1 MDVTMNAVA
10 LNSVVEMLSTMFLNV
25 NYTLSDSVVA
35 GAIVGGCTL
44 VGGLIG
50 GRFGLLV
57 GKCFKTVHCV
67 DVQYF
72 WLSP

>member
-1 MDVTMNAVA
+1 MNAVA
-10 LNSVVEMLSTMFLNV
+10 LNAGLEILTRMFGNV
-25 NYTLSDSVVA
+25 NYALSDTVVA

-57 GKCFKTVHCV
+57 GECFKTVYCE
-67 DVQYF
+67 QYR
-72 WLSP
+72 